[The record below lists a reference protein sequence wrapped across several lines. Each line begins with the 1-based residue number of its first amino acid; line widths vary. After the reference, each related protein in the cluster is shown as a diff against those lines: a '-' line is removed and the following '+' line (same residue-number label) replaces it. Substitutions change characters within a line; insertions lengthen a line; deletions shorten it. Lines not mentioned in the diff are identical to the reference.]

1 MQKLSEVCGSF
12 LQGTTGPGTWGPSPK
27 ESKHT
32 AAYTS
37 LIECRFR
44 QPNFH
49 LTVTA
54 QVGSAVESEVAVA
67 HSSPH
72 DWSLLVR
79 LREERPHFDCRH
91 GSSIEQLKSSSSL
104 VCSGG

>member
-54 QVGSAVESEVAVA
+54 QVSSAVDLAAREARRKAKSRRMGWGSAGTT
-67 HSSPH
+67 SP
-72 DWSLLVR
+72 L
-79 LREERPHFDCRH
+79 P
-91 GSSIEQLKSSSSL
+91 
-104 VCSGG
+104 